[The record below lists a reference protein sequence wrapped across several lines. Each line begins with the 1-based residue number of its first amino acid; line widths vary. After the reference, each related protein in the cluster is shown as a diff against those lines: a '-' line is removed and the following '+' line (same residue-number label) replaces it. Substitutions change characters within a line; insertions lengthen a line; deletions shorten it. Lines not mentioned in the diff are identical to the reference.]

1 MISITLPP
9 DHTIIIEAVIQ
20 SSKSKKLSSSIGS
33 FTRNR
38 IIQTCGDADC
48 VVSNTKYVDPALRL
62 YVGAHCMCTVDKKRL
77 KDKVPIGNG
86 TLCRVVGIKLSEHA
100 PSLRIQNWD
109 GRKVS
114 TVSAKHVD
122 WVEFEYHPKS
132 KTLVKLE
139 AAINELELELI
150 AHQESCD
157 TSRATKRARTRS
169 KSAMVADETL
179 SDLHERLE
187 KLKGHMRKEQQS
199 RRFKLEPQQSSPTVS
214 YTEHDLAP
222 VKNEAKCRMTQIPV
236 ILADAI
242 TGHKLQGMTISNVV
256 VASWGYFANNWP
268 YVVLSRCT
276 TFKGLHLFE
285 PIDVNKSFAPSDDL
299 VDYLRRAEHLQD
311 HILSLRKT
319 RMAAL

>member
-1 MISITLPP
+1 MK
-9 DHTIIIEAVIQ
+9 
-20 SSKSKKLSSSIGS
+20 KSSSSIGS

-48 VVSNTKYVDPALRL
+48 VNETKYIDPALRL
-62 YVGAHCMCTVDKKRL
+62 YVGAHCMCMVDNKRL

-100 PSLRIQNWD
+100 TPSVRIQNWD

-132 KTLVKLE
+132 KTIVNLE
-139 AAINELELELI
+139 AEIRELELELI

-169 KSAMVADETL
+169 KSAMVVDETL

-187 KLKGHMRKEQQS
+187 KLKGHLKKEQQS
-199 RRFKLEPQQSSPTVS
+199 RRFKLGPQISHPTVS
-214 YTEHDLAP
+214 YTNHDHSTYKEKARC
-222 VKNEAKCRMTQIPV
+222 KMTQIPV
-236 ILADAI
+236 VLADAI
-242 TGHKLQGMTISNVV
+242 TGHKLQGMTIPNVIINIV
-256 VASWGYFANNWP
+256 GNFCKELAICCPFSIYYF
-268 YVVLSRCT
+268 
-276 TFKGLHLFE
+276 
-285 PIDVNKSFAPSDDL
+285 
-299 VDYLRRAEHLQD
+299 
-311 HILSLRKT
+311 
-319 RMAAL
+319 